1 MTIDRTPDSRPSAPS
16 PCWARSG
23 DPTRWHTA
31 GRRMPTIYVVLI
43 AGALMYVAD
52 RVIAGLVGISMGLV
66 P

>member
-1 MTIDRTPDSRPSAPS
+1 
-16 PCWARSG
+16 
-23 DPTRWHTA
+23 
-31 GRRMPTIYVVLI
+31 MPTIYVVLI